1 LRRPRAFVEGV
12 ENAKGITEAK
22 IVKLG
27 HIGGCGQA
35 AQL

>member
-1 LRRPRAFVEGV
+1 V
-12 ENAKGITEAK
+12 ENANGITEAK